1 VDAAAGVVWFLTV
14 KRKEALKMD
23 EAKNVE
29 ITLKNYEWRMLAIQ
43 LIILGN
49 TVPEMAINDNI
60 KAVLDAIKQSG
71 VLDGET
77 MTAQMALIANV
88 KYQTK

>member
-1 VDAAAGVVWFLTV
+1 
-14 KRKEALKMD
+14 MD
-23 EAKNVE
+23 EAKSVA

-43 LIILGN
+43 LIMLGN

-71 VLDGET
+71 VLDGEA
-77 MTAQMALIANV
+77 MTAQLKLIANA
-88 KYQTK
+88 KYKTK

>member
-1 VDAAAGVVWFLTV
+1 
-14 KRKEALKMD
+14 MD
-23 EAKNVE
+23 EAKNVA

-49 TVPEMAINDNI
+49 TVPEMAVNDNI
-60 KAVLDAIKQSG
+60 KGVLDAIKQSG

-77 MTAQMALIANV
+77 MAAQLKLIASV